1 MLARIVNPI
10 RYFNPQARLFF
21 IVLVGMCF
29 VVDGVY
35 NVLLNLYML
44 RLGYGTEFIGLV
56 NAVGLLTFAC
66 VSLPAGILG
75 SRLSTTLLL
84 KVGAA
89 ISVVGGLLLP
99 QAGLLPPGPREGWLI
114 FHYAFMLAGFSVF
127 FVNGMPY
134 LINVVDTAYKH
145 RAFALKTA
153 GWSLAGFAGSL
164 VGGVL
169 PGVIA
174 TLNATTLS
182 DPAPY
187 RLTLTFAS
195 GVMALS
201 ALCLLR
207 VRPLPHA
214 DQPAPAR
221 DAQESPRRR
230 PNLTSSLV
238 ALVCVMTLIR
248 LFQVAG
254 TATALV
260 YFNVYMDRQL
270 LVSTAMIGAI
280 AALGRLTGVPTALL
294 TPTLIARW
302 GLVKVVIW
310 SSLLTAICLL
320 PIALF
325 EHWLAAA
332 IGFIG
337 TLALTSVRYASFI
350 VYILDLV
357 PKTQQAIMAGS
368 GEMAAGLSFA
378 MMALGGGLLL
388 SLFAFRDLFL
398 LGAIFSF
405 VGTALFWLYVRVRKS
420 NEPYGSKIP
429 AFQRG

>member
-1 MLARIVNPI
+1 MLARILNPI
-10 RYFNPQARLFF
+10 RLFNPQARLFF
-21 IVLVGMCF
+21 VVLVGMCF

-75 SRLSTTLLL
+75 SRLSTTLLM

-89 ISVVGGLLLP
+89 ISVYGALALP
-99 QAGLLPPGPREGWLI
+99 QAELLPPGWREAWLV
-114 FHYAFMLAGFSVF
+114 FHDAFMLSGFSLF
-127 FVNGMPY
+127 FVNGAPY
-134 LINVVDTAYKH
+134 LLNVVDAANKH

-174 TLNATTLS
+174 GLLTTTLA

-187 RLTLTFAS
+187 RLTLTVS
-195 GVMALS
+195 GAIMALS

-207 VRPLPHA
+207 VRPL
-214 DQPAPAR
+214 APA
-221 DAQESPRRR
+221 APSPR
-230 PNLTSSLV
+230 PESKGQSSGEGLQLTQSVILIV
-238 ALVCVMTLIR
+238 GVMTVIR

-254 TATALV
+254 SATVLV

-280 AALGRLTGVPTALL
+280 AAIGRLTGVPTALL
-294 TPTLIARW
+294 TPALIQRW
-302 GLVKVVIW
+302 GIVKVVIW
-310 SSLLTAICLL
+310 GSLLTSVCLL
-320 PIALF
+320 PMALV

-337 TLALTSVRYASFI
+337 TLALTSVRYASFV

-357 PKTQQAIMAGS
+357 PKSQQSIMAGS

-398 LGAIFSF
+398 LGALLSF
-405 VGTALFWLYVRVRKS
+405 VGTCAFWLHIRGRNAQRS
-420 NEPYGSKIP
+420 LSP
-429 AFQRG
+429 AASAIH

>member
-1 MLARIVNPI
+1 MLGRILSPI
-10 RYFNPQARLFF
+10 RAFNSQARLFF

-35 NVLLNLYML
+35 TVLLNLYML

-75 SRLSTTLLL
+75 SRLSTTLLM
-84 KVGAA
+84 KAGAA

-99 QAGLLPPGPREGWLI
+99 QAELLPPGAREAWLVVV
-114 FHYAFMLAGFSVF
+114 YALMLSGFSLF
-127 FVNGMPY
+127 FVNGAPY
-134 LINVVDTAYKH
+134 LLNVVDTALKH

-164 VGGVL
+164 LGGVL
-169 PGVIA
+169 PGLIA
-174 TLNATTLS
+174 APLDTTLA

-187 RLTLTFAS
+187 RLTLTMA
-195 GVMALS
+195 GVVMALT

-207 VRPLPHA
+207 VRPLPREPEP
-214 DQPAPAR
+214 PAEDVPVEPSGNR
-221 DAQESPRRR
+221 FS
-230 PNLTSSLV
+230 LTGPIFMV
-238 ALVCVMTLIR
+238 IGIMTFIR

-254 TATALV
+254 TATVMV
-260 YFNVYMDRQL
+260 YFNVYMDQQL
-270 LVSTAMIGAI
+270 AVSTALIGAI
-280 AALGRLTGVPTALL
+280 AAVGRLTGVPTALL
-294 TPTLIARW
+294 TPALIERW
-302 GLVKVVIW
+302 GIVKVVLW
-310 SSLLTAICLL
+310 SSLLTALCLL
-320 PIALF
+320 PMALV

-332 IGFIG
+332 ISFIG
-337 TLALTSVRYASFI
+337 TLALTTVRYASFV

-357 PKTQQAIMAGS
+357 PKAQQPIMAGS

-388 SLFAFRDLFL
+388 DRLSPS
-398 LGAIFSF
+398 AIYSCW
-405 VGTALFWLYVRVRKS
+405 GRWSRSSARRS
-420 NEPYGSKIP
+420 SGSTSS
-429 AFQRG
+429 

>member
-1 MLARIVNPI
+1 MLARILNPI
-10 RYFNPQARLFF
+10 RGFNPQARLFF

-35 NVLLNLYML
+35 TVLLNLYML

-75 SRLSTTLLL
+75 SRLSTTLLM
-84 KVGAA
+84 KAGAA
-89 ISVVGGLLLP
+89 ISVFGALLLP
-99 QAGLLPPGPREGWLI
+99 QAELLPPGLREGWLVI
-114 FHYAFMLAGFSVF
+114 LYALMLAGFSLF
-127 FVNGMPY
+127 FVNGAPY
-134 LINVVDTAYKH
+134 LLNVVDTAYKH

-164 VGGVL
+164 LGGIL
-169 PGVIA
+169 PGGIA
-174 TLNATTLS
+174 ALLATTLA

-187 RLTLTFAS
+187 RLTLSLAS

-207 VRPLPHA
+207 VRPLPRA
-214 DQPAPAR
+214 AEPAA
-221 DAQESPRRR
+221 AELSAAAPRKRLE
-230 PNLTSSLV
+230 LTSSIMLV
-238 ALVCVMTLIR
+238 IGIMTFIR

-254 TATALV
+254 TATVMV
-260 YFNVYMDRQL
+260 YFNVYMDQHL
-270 LVSTAMIGAI
+270 AVSTAMIGAI
-280 AALGRLTGVPTALL
+280 AAVGRLTGVPTALL
-294 TPTLIARW
+294 TPALIDRW
-302 GLVKVVIW
+302 GIVKVILW
-310 SSLLTAICLL
+310 SSLLTGLCLL
-320 PIALF
+320 PIALV

-337 TLALTSVRYASFI
+337 TLALTSVRYASFV
-350 VYILDLV
+350 VYILDLA
-357 PKTQQAIMAGS
+357 PRAQQSIMAGS

-378 MMALGGGLLL
+378 IMALGGGLLL

-398 LGAIFSF
+398 LGTLFSL
-405 VGTALFWLYVRVRKS
+405 VGTLTFALYLLASKRKR
-420 NEPYGSKIP
+420 KLKP
-429 AFQRG
+429 AL

>member
-1 MLARIVNPI
+1 MLARILNPI
-10 RYFNPQARLFF
+10 RGFNPQARLFF

-35 NVLLNLYML
+35 TVLLNLYML

-75 SRLSTTLLL
+75 SRLSTTLLM
-84 KVGAA
+84 KAGAA
-89 ISVVGGLLLP
+89 ISVFGALLLP
-99 QAGLLPPGPREGWLI
+99 QAELLPPGLREGWLVI
-114 FHYAFMLAGFSVF
+114 LYALMLAGFSLF
-127 FVNGMPY
+127 FVNGAPY
-134 LINVVDTAYKH
+134 LLNVVDTAYKH

-164 VGGVL
+164 LGGIL
-169 PGVIA
+169 PGGIA
-174 TLNATTLS
+174 ALLATTLA

-187 RLTLTFAS
+187 RLTLSLAS

-207 VRPLPHA
+207 VRPLPRA
-214 DQPAPAR
+214 AEPAVAEIPA
-221 DAQESPRRR
+221 AAPRKRLE
-230 PNLTSSLV
+230 LTSSIMLV
-238 ALVCVMTLIR
+238 IGIMTFIR

-254 TATALV
+254 TATVMV
-260 YFNVYMDRQL
+260 YFNVYMDQHL
-270 LVSTAMIGAI
+270 AVSTAMIGAI
-280 AALGRLTGVPTALL
+280 AAVGRLTGVPTALL
-294 TPTLIARW
+294 TPALIDRW
-302 GLVKVVIW
+302 GIVKVILW
-310 SSLLTAICLL
+310 SSLLTGLCLL
-320 PIALF
+320 PIALV

-337 TLALTSVRYASFI
+337 TLALTSVRYASFV
-350 VYILDLV
+350 VYILDLA
-357 PKTQQAIMAGS
+357 PRAQQSIMAGS

-378 MMALGGGLLL
+378 IMALGGGLLL

-398 LGAIFSF
+398 LGTLFSL
-405 VGTALFWLYVRVRKS
+405 VGTLTFALYLLASKRKR
-420 NEPYGSKIP
+420 KLKP
-429 AFQRG
+429 AL

>member
-1 MLARIVNPI
+1 MLARILNPI
-10 RYFNPQARLFF
+10 RGFNPQARLFF

-35 NVLLNLYML
+35 TVLLNLYML

-75 SRLSTTLLL
+75 SRLSTTLLM
-84 KVGAA
+84 KAGAA
-89 ISVVGGLLLP
+89 ISVFGALLLP
-99 QAGLLPPGPREGWLI
+99 QAELLPPGLREGWLVI
-114 FHYAFMLAGFSVF
+114 LYALMLAGFSLF
-127 FVNGMPY
+127 FVNGAPY
-134 LINVVDTAYKH
+134 LLNVVDTAYKH

-164 VGGVL
+164 LGGIL
-169 PGVIA
+169 PGGIA
-174 TLNATTLS
+174 ALLATTLA

-187 RLTLTFAS
+187 RLTLSLAS

-207 VRPLPHA
+207 VRPLPRA
-214 DQPAPAR
+214 AEPAAAEIPA
-221 DAQESPRRR
+221 AAPRKRLE
-230 PNLTSSLV
+230 LTSSIMLV
-238 ALVCVMTLIR
+238 IGIMTFIR

-254 TATALV
+254 TATVMV
-260 YFNVYMDRQL
+260 YFNVYMDQHL
-270 LVSTAMIGAI
+270 AVSTAMIGAI
-280 AALGRLTGVPTALL
+280 AAVGRLTGVPTALL
-294 TPTLIARW
+294 TPALIDRW
-302 GLVKVVIW
+302 GIVKVILW
-310 SSLLTAICLL
+310 SSLLTGLCLL
-320 PIALF
+320 PIALV

-337 TLALTSVRYASFI
+337 TLALTSVRYASFV
-350 VYILDLV
+350 VYILDLA
-357 PKTQQAIMAGS
+357 PRAQQSIMAGS

-378 MMALGGGLLL
+378 IMALGGGLLL

-398 LGAIFSF
+398 LGTLFSL
-405 VGTALFWLYVRVRKS
+405 VGTLTFALYLLASKRKR
-420 NEPYGSKIP
+420 KLKP
-429 AFQRG
+429 AL

>member
-1 MLARIVNPI
+1 MLARILNPI
-10 RYFNPQARLFF
+10 RGFNPQARLFF

-35 NVLLNLYML
+35 TVLLNLYML

-75 SRLSTTLLL
+75 SRLSTTLLM
-84 KVGAA
+84 KAGAA
-89 ISVVGGLLLP
+89 ISVFGALLLP
-99 QAGLLPPGPREGWLI
+99 QAELLPPGLREGWLVI
-114 FHYAFMLAGFSVF
+114 LYALMLAGFSLF
-127 FVNGMPY
+127 FVNGAPY
-134 LINVVDTAYKH
+134 LLNVVDTAYKH

-164 VGGVL
+164 LGGIL
-169 PGVIA
+169 PGGIA
-174 TLNATTLS
+174 ALLATTLA

-187 RLTLTFAS
+187 RLTLSLAS

-207 VRPLPHA
+207 VRPLPRA
-214 DQPAPAR
+214 AEPATAELS
-221 DAQESPRRR
+221 AAAPRKRLE
-230 PNLTSSLV
+230 LTSSIMLV
-238 ALVCVMTLIR
+238 IGIMTFIR

-254 TATALV
+254 TATVMV
-260 YFNVYMDRQL
+260 YFNVYMDQHL
-270 LVSTAMIGAI
+270 AVSTAMIGAI
-280 AALGRLTGVPTALL
+280 AAVGRLTGVPTALL
-294 TPTLIARW
+294 TPALIDRW
-302 GLVKVVIW
+302 GIVKVILW
-310 SSLLTAICLL
+310 SSLLTGLCLL
-320 PIALF
+320 PIALV

-337 TLALTSVRYASFI
+337 TLALTSVRYASFV
-350 VYILDLV
+350 VYILDLA
-357 PKTQQAIMAGS
+357 PRAQQSIMAGS

-378 MMALGGGLLL
+378 IMALGGGLLL

-398 LGAIFSF
+398 LGTLFSL
-405 VGTALFWLYVRVRKS
+405 VGTLTFALYLLASKRKR
-420 NEPYGSKIP
+420 KLKP
-429 AFQRG
+429 AL